1 MQTIFYN
8 AKILTMNEKEPLSQA
23 MLVNDDSIV
32 FVGKNDEV
40 LALKQDETQLVDMH
54 EKTVLPAFF
63 DNNVQIYQMIE
74 QNLKNAKKLKNI
86 EIFDE
91 NDENYENFVNFE
103 VYKKEFLK
111 IQKEFLKH
119 GITTVQ
125 ELGVTPAEFVFLKKL
140 SEEKLLKIDVVAY
153 VDIIT
158 AKKVMDDN
166 CRTYRKYRNGFRLG
180 GYYLALDGDV
190 VEKKA
195 WLKRPYKHQKGY
207 CGYTEIFEEQLE
219 FLIKTAL
226 EEKKQLMVSASGDR
240 AVEMFINCFES
251 VVEKEKVE
259 DKFKPVIINAGLLS
273 KKQIEKMS
281 ELDMV
286 ASFKLADAKFKK
298 DILKNLGMLR
308 FKNFQPIKLIKKSG
322 QEYLIQTDSQ
332 EIQNLIELYHLTV
345 ISKNVSFDELLK
357 VAFQSSSNK
366 VFDGEQKGSLESGK
380 LANFLVID
388 SKEENLS
395 DLKIEEIYLK
405 GEKI

>member
-1 MQTIFYN
+1 
-8 AKILTMNEKEPLSQA
+8 
-23 MLVNDDSIV
+23 
-32 FVGKNDEV
+32 
-40 LALKQDETQLVDMH
+40 
-54 EKTVLPAFF
+54 
-63 DNNVQIYQMIE
+63 
-74 QNLKNAKKLKNI
+74 
-86 EIFDE
+86 
-91 NDENYENFVNFE
+91 
-103 VYKKEFLK
+103 
-111 IQKEFLKH
+111 LKH

-125 ELGVTPAEFVFLKKL
+125 ELGVTPAEFVFWKKL

-190 VEKKA
+190 AEKKA

-226 EEKKQLMVSASGDR
+226 EEKKQLMVNASGDR

-259 DKFKPVIINAGLLS
+259 DKFKPVIINAGLLL

-281 ELDMV
+281 KLDMV
-286 ASFKLADAKFKK
+286 ASFKLADANFKK

-332 EIQNLIELYHLTV
+332 EIQNLIELYHLTA
-345 ISKNVSFDELLK
+345 ISKNISFDELLK
-357 VAFQSSSNK
+357 VAFLSLSNK

-395 DLKIEEIYLK
+395 DLKIKEIYLK